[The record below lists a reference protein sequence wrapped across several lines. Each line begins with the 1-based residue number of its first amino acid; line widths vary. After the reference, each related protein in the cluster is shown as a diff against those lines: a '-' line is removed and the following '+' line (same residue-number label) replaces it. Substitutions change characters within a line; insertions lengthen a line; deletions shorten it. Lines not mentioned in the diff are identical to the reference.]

1 MDNLIGQTLGR
12 YHITNSL
19 GKGGMATVYKG
30 YDTTSGQEVAIKII
44 RRESLAAEL
53 HERIFKR
60 FEREALALEK
70 LSHPNIVNVL
80 EYGNQGDTPFLV
92 MEYVPAGTLKKL
104 LGKPIPWHESFSMLV
119 PIAKALAYSH
129 SENIIHRD
137 VKPSNIL
144 LSESGGLKLTD
155 FGIAKILEDDNSSTF
170 STGTNVK
177 LGTPDYMSPEQ
188 ALAHEVDARTDIYS
202 LGVVLYEMLAGKKP
216 FTAKTSQEMLI
227 KHINDPLPHPK
238 RFVPDLPIYVERI
251 LLRALEKDPSKR
263 FQAMDDFALAMEN
276 VYITHYERVINRK
289 SWRESFIKKVD
300 NARFFVIGIIKNK
313 KQQIKVLIQNQIVK
327 YKPAI
332 IGFLFFLFIS
342 TSILLQAVKGFSAEI
357 PAAES
362 LSVTIAPKE
371 GITQIAPPGLT
382 ISTMTAS
389 PTDAPPRIILP
400 VQSGTPLPLVDLPI
414 SVESLEKLTQLA
426 QWGRGKVF
434 DIRYSSNNNKIAIA
448 YSTGISVLSP
458 TDFSELHFIPE
469 EKTRSV
475 AFSADGSYLA
485 TGDALGNLKLWNAD
499 NGGIVWAFN
508 ETGGNKVVDVV
519 FAQDTQNL
527 VSLYSD
533 GSVQVIS
540 ITDGAVIS
548 TFQTF
553 SNCDS
558 DFFNDCSLSPD
569 GNKIAVT
576 SGINVISIWNVKTS
590 NLMSTLS
597 GYSGALA
604 FSPDSNFMVTGGPDA
619 VRLWQAD
626 RGEFVRILYN
636 ESDNSSPE
644 RVSVSPDGNWLAV
657 GFSDSSVKL
666 IQVSDGLILGSFMSS
681 AGQYKEI
688 SFSPDQQTII
698 AIQDT
703 KISLW
708 NAQSG
713 LLVKEIG
720 NLQANGKSIE
730 ISSDGQQIFIGLGD
744 GTGTLFAISNGS
756 LLKQIGNPSWLENE
770 YPPSRV
776 TASNEEGEI
785 FNTDEI
791 VYGWEY
797 INYKF
802 VTLSPNGD
810 IMASSPYFGW
820 TDYGILLR
828 STSDNSVTQ
837 TIPIQFFEPDAVVFS
852 PDGNIL
858 TVGEMYASVDAN
870 GQENFWGVLSL
881 WNVANGELLR
891 SIDGYSFPVAFS
903 PDGQYLASGG
913 GVIDNTVRIWQL
925 SDGAMVQSFPHTDRL
940 YAITYTPDGQFLASS
955 GRDNRIRLWRVSD
968 GSLTATMEG
977 ISSPVKKIMFSPD
990 GTILISMSEDGTL
1003 QFWAVS
1009 SSSLLG
1015 TLSEALYDF
1024 DISSDGRI
1032 LALGSLDGTIKVW
1045 GVYP

>member
-30 YDTTSGQEVAIKII
+30 YDTTRGQEVAIKII
-44 RRESLAAEL
+44 RRESLAAEH

-80 EYGNQGDTPFLV
+80 EYGNQNDMPFLV

-104 LGKPIPWHESFSMLV
+104 LGKPISWHESFFMLI

-144 LSESGGLKLTD
+144 LSESGDLKLTD
-155 FGIAKILEDDNSSTF
+155 FGIAKILEDDSSSTF
-170 STGTNVK
+170 STGTNIQP
-177 LGTPDYMSPEQ
+177 GTPDYMSPEQ
-188 ALAHEVDARTDIYS
+188 ALGHEVDARADIYS
-202 LGVVLYEMLAGKKP
+202 LGVVLYVMLTGKKP
-216 FTAKTSQEMLI
+216 FIAKTSQEMLI
-227 KHINDPLPHPK
+227 KHIHDPLPPPK
-238 RFVPDLPIYVERI
+238 KFVPDLPIYVERI
-251 LLRALEKDPSKR
+251 LLKALEKDPSKR
-263 FQAMDDFALAMEN
+263 FQTMDDFALAMEHT
-276 VYITHYERVINRK
+276 YIKHYEKMINRK
-289 SWRESFIKKVD
+289 SWRENIVKQVENIRTRLLGAIKKTRV
-300 NARFFVIGIIKNK
+300 R
-313 KQQIKVLIQNQIVK
+313 IKVLNPISKLLNKARVFATVGVMCALLLATSMVSQFNKNSSTEVIE
-327 YKPAI
+327 PNTMTLTTMFDAEDPPI
-332 IGFLFFLFIS
+332 ISPTI
-342 TSILLQAVKGFSAEI
+342 
-357 PAAES
+357 S
-362 LSVTIAPKE
+362 LSTI
-371 GITQIAPPGLT
+371 
-382 ISTMTAS
+382 TAS
-389 PTDAPPRIILP
+389 PTEAITEFALP
-400 VQSGTPLPLVDLPI
+400 VQSGTPLPNSNIPI
-414 SVESLEKLTQLA
+414 SLQTLQNLTQLA
-426 QWGRGKVF
+426 QCGRGKVF
-434 DIRYSSNNNKIAIA
+434 DFHYSSDNTKIAIA
-448 YSTGISVLSP
+448 YSTGISVLIS
-458 TDFSELHFIPE
+458 TEFSELYFIPGE
-469 EKTRSV
+469 DTRSV
-475 AFSADGSYLA
+475 AFSADGRYLA

-590 NLMSTLS
+590 NLMNTIS
-597 GYSGALA
+597 GYSGPLA

-657 GFSDSSVKL
+657 GFSNSSVKL

-688 SFSPDQQTII
+688 IFSPDQQTII
-698 AIQDT
+698 AMQDT

-708 NAQSG
+708 DAQSG
-713 LLVKEIG
+713 LLVKEMC
-720 NLQANGKSIE
+720 NLQANGKSVE
-730 ISSDGQQIFIGLGD
+730 ISSDGQQVFIGLGD

-770 YPPSRV
+770 FPPSRGV
-776 TASNEEGEI
+776 ASNEEGET

-791 VYGWEY
+791 AYGWEY
-797 INYKF
+797 INYKI
-802 VTLSPNGD
+802 VTLSPSGN
-810 IMASSPYFGW
+810 IMASSPYSLW

-837 TIPIQFFEPDAVVFS
+837 TIPIQFFEPDAVAFS
-852 PDGNIL
+852 PDGSIL
-858 TVGEMYASVDAN
+858 AIGEMYASVDAN
-870 GQENFWGVLSL
+870 GQSNYWGVLIF
-881 WNVANGELLR
+881 G
-891 SIDGYSFPVAFS
+891 
-903 PDGQYLASGG
+903 
-913 GVIDNTVRIWQL
+913 
-925 SDGAMVQSFPHTDRL
+925 M
-940 YAITYTPDGQFLASS
+940 
-955 GRDNRIRLWRVSD
+955 
-968 GSLTATMEG
+968 
-977 ISSPVKKIMFSPD
+977 
-990 GTILISMSEDGTL
+990 
-1003 QFWAVS
+1003 
-1009 SSSLLG
+1009 
-1015 TLSEALYDF
+1015 
-1024 DISSDGRI
+1024 
-1032 LALGSLDGTIKVW
+1032 
-1045 GVYP
+1045 